1 VSLVDDSTEVRSVC
15 FDCRHSNPCDACVAA
30 RDWLRLFS
38 LDQRVCFLLP
48 FQLNSCIDDFLQR
61 HAKCRGFISSMCIRN
76 ANFSLFVVKLTLIF
90 VHNERQQPISRHMHE
105 WSAEIWPLAL

>member
-38 LDQRVCFLLP
+38 LNQRLCFLLH
-48 FQLNSCIDDFLQR
+48 FQLNSCIHSFLQG
-61 HAKCRGFISSMCIRN
+61 HVECRGFISSMCIRI
-76 ANFSLFVVKLTLIF
+76 ASTSLFVVKLTCIF
-90 VHNERQQPISRHMHE
+90 GT
-105 WSAEIWPLAL
+105 